1 MQCDYFFSQ
10 TSRFAYHC
18 LQDPTDPLGFNDLW
32 STLHLVWGRLV
43 DYMALVAVNSLK
55 EPQGSVP
62 KKMWRGVSKEAG
74 LFPTPQELILAFLGA
89 QVPCFRDL
97 LEVFC
102 GGSLNQKC
110 SFCQANMTV
119 AAIEREVNGTLG
131 SVPSVL
137 LHPYFPV
144 LFCCKATKCFKQ
156 LDSQYMIWVKFHVA
170 VKATFNKLK
179 SKECNF
185 CFKLSEDVHRSSSH
199 TFTFFNVSYTTGIL
213 Y

>member
-1 MQCDYFFSQ
+1 MQCDYFF
-10 TSRFAYHC
+10 RFPYHC

-179 SKECNF
+179 SKE
-185 CFKLSEDVHRSSSH
+185 
-199 TFTFFNVSYTTGIL
+199 
-213 Y
+213 